1 MSKRDE
7 RFNRVGEL
15 LLTGMADEDIIAHVC
30 DEYSVKPATVE
41 KDIEALRAQ
50 DEPLPFSD
58 EPRNGMLNALLAN
71 EFDAHEADLSKI
83 SYEVPKGEEK
93 FVHALIEVPT
103 YNDGRPPKKD
113 SKPRVQKFDAKSWTT
128 FATYHV
134 AQGYVI
140 HKVLHLPK
148 GIKPLEEMNIFGA
161 ERKA

>member
-7 RFNRVGEL
+7 RFNRVDEL

-50 DEPLPFSD
+50 DEPLPFGED
-58 EPRNGMLNALLAN
+58 NTLLDDLLSN
-71 EFDAHEADLSKI
+71 KVDAHEADLSQI
-83 SYEVPKGEEK
+83 DYQVPKGEEK

-113 SKPRVQKFDAKSWTT
+113 SKPRIQKFDAKSWTT

-148 GIKPLEEMNIFGA
+148 GVKGIEEMNIFGA
-161 ERKA
+161 ERKV

>member
-7 RFNRVGEL
+7 RFNRVDEL

-50 DEPLPFSD
+50 DEPLPFGD
-58 EPRNGMLNALLAN
+58 DDTLLEDLLSN
-71 EFDAHEADLSKI
+71 KVDAHEADLSQI
-83 SYEVPKGEEK
+83 NYEVPKGEEK

>member
-1 MSKRDE
+1 
-7 RFNRVGEL
+7 
-15 LLTGMADEDIIAHVC
+15 
-30 DEYSVKPATVE
+30 
-41 KDIEALRAQ
+41 
-50 DEPLPFSD
+50 
-58 EPRNGMLNALLAN
+58 
-71 EFDAHEADLSKI
+71 
-83 SYEVPKGEEK
+83 VPKGEEK

>member
-7 RFNRVGEL
+7 RFNRVDEL

-41 KDIEALRAQ
+41 KDIETLRAQ
-50 DEPLPFSD
+50 NEPLPFGEDST
-58 EPRNGMLNALLAN
+58 LLDDLLSN
-71 EFDAHEADLSKI
+71 KVDAHEADLSQI
-83 SYEVPKGEEK
+83 DYQVPKGEEK

-113 SKPRVQKFDAKSWTT
+113 SKPRIQKFDAKSWTT

-148 GIKPLEEMNIFGA
+148 GVKGIEEMNIFGA
-161 ERKA
+161 ERKV